1 MKILLKVDRNGWTCS
16 FRGDQ
21 FLLAA
26 PLMHIWRWEREPL
39 PCPLK
44 TASARSEAGGV
55 HPMPGGVILSY
66 LVYIWDVMWDAGI
79 HHSRLRDSLTDAYTL
94 KCQSEKHK
102 KCKWC
107 KTLYSP
113 ADFEKKPI
121 VCFWAR
127 RPKSKIICSPDPIY
141 GWLLPWFCLTH
152 SPMDYF
158 KRQGEERVL
167 HLAVSQPPKSIL
179 LLLGQ
184 VQQLFGEQFTSLPSP
199 ISGIRQGTK
208 AFSNFKMETWL

>member
-66 LVYIWDVMWDAGI
+66 LVYIWEVRCRHQPFQVERQFDWCLHSEMPIAETQIMVYNVYIQYMQNFLYNILQSSLSNLWIPIWKLFTCWFWERA
-79 HHSRLRDSLTDAYTL
+79 HCRFLALKAQEQSYLSARSRLWTASPLVPPYT
-94 KCQSEKHK
+94 
-102 KCKWC
+102 
-107 KTLYSP
+107 
-113 ADFEKKPI
+113 F
-121 VCFWAR
+121 
-127 RPKSKIICSPDPIY
+127 PDE
-141 GWLLPWFCLTH
+141 LL
-152 SPMDYF
+152 
-158 KRQGEERVL
+158 
-167 HLAVSQPPKSIL
+167 
-179 LLLGQ
+179 
-184 VQQLFGEQFTSLPSP
+184 
-199 ISGIRQGTK
+199 
-208 AFSNFKMETWL
+208 

>member
-66 LVYIWDVMWDAGI
+66 LVYIWKVRCRHPPFQVERQFDWCL
-79 HHSRLRDSLTDAYTL
+79 HSEMPIGETQKMQMMQNSIFTCWFWEKAHCWFLGPKAQEQNYLFARSHLWMASPLVRPYT
-94 KCQSEKHK
+94 
-102 KCKWC
+102 
-107 KTLYSP
+107 
-113 ADFEKKPI
+113 
-121 VCFWAR
+121 
-127 RPKSKIICSPDPIY
+127 
-141 GWLLPWFCLTH
+141 
-152 SPMDYF
+152 
-158 KRQGEERVL
+158 
-167 HLAVSQPPKSIL
+167 
-179 LLLGQ
+179 
-184 VQQLFGEQFTSLPSP
+184 
-199 ISGIRQGTK
+199 
-208 AFSNFKMETWL
+208 FSNGLL